1 MCGIFLLLG
10 KDKPKDEL
18 YKYFNK
24 IQHRG
29 PTNSQLI
36 DLNIFENF
44 SVTLGFHRLTINGV
58 NNFSNQ
64 PLLKNEVYLI
74 CNGEI
79 YNYKKIN
86 TKYGFIPKTQSDVEV
101 ILDLYIY
108 GGIDLV
114 MKEIDGEFAFAIY
127 DTRNNECFVA
137 RDHLGIRGLYQGLYK
152 ESRYFASE
160 AKALTFCDKVEQ
172 FPPRNYWSFST
183 NQFTRYYNFFDNY
196 LIPNKDEIDT
206 QLLKIKQNLIEAV
219 EERYLTSDVE
229 VGALLSGGLDSSLIS
244 SIASKIAN
252 QKGRRLKTFS
262 IGMKGSLDLKYAEMV
277 ANFIGSEHHSV
288 EVSEKDFLK
297 EIENTIYT
305 LGTYDVTT
313 IRASVGHRLI
323 TKWVSEN
330 TNVKVLFTGET
341 ADELGSYL
349 YFRNAPSNEDF
360 QNESLRLLKDIH
372 YFDGLRGD
380 RSVSN
385 FGIEARVPFASK
397 KIIEYYLSIS
407 PERRQFGPGKLFSIE
422 KFLIRKA
429 FDDNTF
435 LPKEVLWRKKDGFSD
450 SVSSS
455 HKPWCQVIKDHIDTI
470 ISNDEYQSLRYTY
483 IGLDL
488 DTKEKYYYRKIY
500 QKHYG
505 KFLGLTP
512 YYWMPKWTNEKDP
525 SGRKLASWQENNTD
539 NENHGRVEQ
548 LNL

>member
-10 KDKPKDEL
+10 KNKPDDGL

-29 PTNSQLI
+29 PSNSQLI

-44 SVTLGFHRLTINGV
+44 SVTLGFHRLTINGI

-86 TKYGFIPKTQSDVEV
+86 AKYGFLPKTQSDVEV
-101 ILDLYIY
+101 ILDLYFH

-114 MKEIDGEFAFAIY
+114 MNEIDGEFAFAIY
-127 DTRNNECFVA
+127 DTRNNECFVT

-172 FPPRNYWSFST
+172 FPPRKYWTFST
-183 NQFTRYYNFFDNY
+183 NEFTQYYNFFDNY
-196 LIPNKDEIDT
+196 ISINTDRLDT
-206 QLLKIKQNLIEAV
+206 QLLNIRKNLIEAV

-244 SIASKIAN
+244 SIASQIAKR
-252 QKGRRLKTFS
+252 QGRTLKTFS
-262 IGMKGSLDLKYAEMV
+262 IGMTGSLDLKYALMV
-277 ANFIGSEHHSV
+277 ANFIGSQHYSI
-288 EVSEKDFLK
+288 EVSEQDFLK

-323 TKWVSEN
+323 TKWISEN
-330 TNVKVLFTGET
+330 TDVKVLFTGET

-349 YFRNAPSNEDF
+349 YFRNAPSNKEF
-360 QNESLRLLKDIH
+360 QHEAIRLLKDIH
-372 YFDGLRGD
+372 LFDGLRGD

-385 FGIEARVPFASK
+385 FGIEARVPFASRK
-397 KIIEYYLSIS
+397 FLEYYLSIS
-407 PERRQFGPGKLFSIE
+407 AEQRQFGPNKMFPIE
-422 KFLIRKA
+422 KYMIRKA
-429 FDDNTF
+429 FDNDTF

-455 HKPWCQVIKDHIDTI
+455 HKPWCQVIKEYIDTL
-470 ISNDEYQSLRYTY
+470 ISDNEYQELKYTL

-488 DTKEKYYYRKIY
+488 DTKEKYYYRKIFHDY
-500 QKHYG
+500 YC
-505 KFLGLTP
+505 KFINLTP
-512 YYWMPKWTNEKDP
+512 YYWMPKWTNETDP
-525 SGRKLASWQENNTD
+525 SGRKLASWQENNND
-539 NENHGRVEQ
+539 NQIEDNIQQ